1 MAVDKDWHWNWQLVI
16 HIQTSQKVWCSKEIK
31 SIAYCSLYPT
41 SFIQSNNPTIVQLC
55 NLTIFTILQTLQS
68 YNTTIQFGTSTTMT
82 KGNTN
87 ISSAL
92 SLGILQWWGKVFFF
106 FFLVLVLILIL
117 GGGGSFFV
125 IFWGNWFWTCVISVE
140 DVVAIRY
147 SRGLGV
153 VFPAYWFVGSCAL
166 VSIMTCVLR
175 RSKRLRCRMVSVR
188 RWCGGVLGCPWLF
201 VQASLCKCFTHW
213 EMPPEVML
221 VLDQEAHQTFS
232 GRQSVVFSPVLVFS
246 TWCIRCRIH
255 CWLWSWR
262 ICCHRIGSHNR
273 NRNRNRNPCGS

>member
-106 FFLVLVLILIL
+106 FF
-117 GGGGSFFV
+117 FF
-125 IFWGNWFWTCVISVE
+125 FFWFWFWFWFW
-140 DVVAIRY
+140 VV
-147 SRGLGV
+147 V
-153 VFPAYWFVGSCAL
+153 VPFLWFFGGIDFEHVWYQW
-166 VSIMTCVLR
+166 
-175 RSKRLRCRMVSVR
+175 RM
-188 RWCGGVLGCPWLF
+188 L
-201 VQASLCKCFTHW
+201 
-213 EMPPEVML
+213 
-221 VLDQEAHQTFS
+221 
-232 GRQSVVFSPVLVFS
+232 
-246 TWCIRCRIH
+246 
-255 CWLWSWR
+255 
-262 ICCHRIGSHNR
+262 
-273 NRNRNRNPCGS
+273 